1 MDGGRGAVKLIEAA
15 RTAGVRRYAM
25 VSSMGAVLAAV
36 LDEPGTIG
44 VTFEVVGGDTPIPE
58 AVAALRAGP

>member
-1 MDGGRGAVKLIEAA
+1 VGELEA
-15 RTAGVRRYAM
+15 
-25 VSSMGAVLAAV
+25 
-36 LDEPGTIG
+36 IG